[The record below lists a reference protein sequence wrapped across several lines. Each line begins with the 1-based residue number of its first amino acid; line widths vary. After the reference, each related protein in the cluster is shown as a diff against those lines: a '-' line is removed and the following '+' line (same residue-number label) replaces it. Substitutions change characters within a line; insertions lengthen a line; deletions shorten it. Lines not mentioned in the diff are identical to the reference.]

1 MKIIQG
7 VQCMKGI
14 RRYAVWGI
22 LLVSLVLFPGCGTE
36 SNNVN
41 YTAAIEEGREA
52 VREIMEEIGAP
63 SVSVALVDGER
74 VIWAE
79 AFGVADREAGLAATP
94 QTLYGACSISKIIAT
109 VAAMI
114 LVDQGKLSLDEPIT
128 TYLRDFSM
136 PLDERYRNI
145 TLRMLVNHSSGL
157 PGYEP
162 GSVSTLPFPEYA
174 SRMQEEMIYQRLVYH
189 PGSISAYNNEGFTMV
204 ENLVKAVTGESY
216 PDFVR
221 RNIFEPLGMG
231 SSQYQ
236 NLPLPEES
244 CARAYEGE
252 TVWPLYCFNVYASGG
267 LFCTAEELARVGM
280 MLLNQ
285 GMHGT
290 NRVLSEASVAAMGE
304 NQRLGTFDPVPC
316 EESRYGLGWDTVVQP
331 ALGAVGIRG
340 WQKAGDIPGM
350 YGTIMVVLPEEK
362 LGAVVFGAAG
372 SMEKTFASSH
382 AMKIANR
389 ILLRALVERGSLSE
403 MPDPLSEDPLPI
415 LEVPGEDRANYPG
428 VYASS
433 FGICGLRY
441 QEDDSITLQGFDGTD
456 WTPLYENFKL
466 RSDGWYAADD
476 DPVTALK
483 LLTASGRRYVAL
495 RRPGVSPH
503 YSFSTLI
510 GERLDENA
518 PPMASVWEA
527 RLGETWLPVN
537 MDLSL
542 GYPEK
547 NTAPGMQLGALPDL
561 EGYLRGNQILT
572 QMIPPSESRLDGK
585 FLIVPDNVRG
595 MEDAAM
601 EIWNGQEWMRLGS
614 YLYRPLS
621 EVPLLEE
628 GERGVSISSQGFGE
642 WFRLPS
648 SGELSISGSTFWFL
662 YDAEGRE
669 ITSGTIGGT
678 LKLSDTHAAYL
689 LLRGEPETAI
699 ALNLTRAVLVVM

>member
-1 MKIIQG
+1 MKKRCGIKR
-7 VQCMKGI
+7 VCRMKK
-14 RRYAVWGI
+14 YALWGI
-22 LLVSLVLFPGCGTE
+22 LLTSLLLFPGCGTDDR
-36 SNNVN
+36 NVD

-52 VREIMEEIGAP
+52 VREVMEEIGAP

-79 AFGVADREAGLAATP
+79 AFGAADREAGLAATP

-109 VAAMI
+109 VGAMI

-128 TYLRDFSM
+128 TYLRDFTM

-145 TLRMLVNHSSGL
+145 TLRMLLNHSSGL

-162 GSVSTLPFPEYA
+162 GSVSVLPFPQYA
-174 SRMQEEMIYQRLVYH
+174 AQMQEEMIYQRLVYD
-189 PGSISAYNNEGFTMV
+189 PGSISTYNNEGFTMV
-204 ENLVKAVTGESY
+204 ENLIKAVTGESY

-221 RNIFEPLGMG
+221 QNIFEPLGMD

-252 TVWPLYCFNVYASGG
+252 EMWPLYCFNVYVSGG

-280 MLLNQ
+280 MLLNGGVYGAQ
-285 GMHGT
+285 
-290 NRVLSEASVAAMGE
+290 RILSQESVAAMGE

-316 EESRYGLGWDTVVQP
+316 EESLYGLGWDTVVQP

-362 LGAVVFGAAG
+362 LGVVVFGAAG

-389 ILLRALVERGSLSE
+389 ILLRALVERGSLPE
-403 MPDPLSEDPLPI
+403 MPQPLSTDPLPI
-415 LEVPGEDRANYPG
+415 LEVSGEERANYPG
-428 VYASS
+428 IYASS
-433 FGICGLRY
+433 FGICGLGY
-441 QEDDSITLQGFDGTD
+441 NEDDSITLQRLDGGD

-466 RSDGWYAADD
+466 RSDGWYAGDG

-495 RRPGVSPH
+495 RRPGISPH

-510 GERLDENA
+510 GEQLDEKA

-547 NTAPGMQLGALPDL
+547 NQAPGMQLGDIPGL

-572 QMIPPSESRLDGK
+572 QMTPPSESRLEGK

-601 EIWNGQEWMRLGS
+601 ESWNGQEWMRLGS

-621 EVPLLEE
+621 GLVLLEE
-628 GERGVSISSQGFGE
+628 GERLVAISSQGFGE

-662 YDAEGRE
+662 YDAQGVE
-669 ITSGTIGGT
+669 ITSGTTGGT
-678 LKLSDTHAAYL
+678 LKLSDTEAVYL

-699 ALNLTRAVLVVM
+699 ALNLVTP

>member
-1 MKIIQG
+1 M
-7 VQCMKGI
+7 
-14 RRYAVWGI
+14 RAYALWGM
-22 LLVSLVLFPGCGTE
+22 LLVSLFLFPGCGTDE
-36 SNNVN
+36 GNVN
-41 YTAAIEEGREA
+41 YAAAIEEGREA

-79 AFGVADREAGLAATP
+79 AFGTADREAGLAATP

-109 VAAMI
+109 VATMI

-128 TYLRDFSM
+128 TYLPDFAM
-136 PLDERYRNI
+136 PLDERYRSI
-145 TLRMLVNHSSGL
+145 TVRMLLNHSSGL

-162 GSVSTLPFPEYA
+162 GSVSSLPFPEYA

-189 PGSISAYNNEGFTMV
+189 PGTISTYNNEGFTMV
-204 ENLVKAVTGESY
+204 ENLIRAVTGESY
-216 PDFVR
+216 TDFVR
-221 RNIFEPLGMG
+221 HNIFEPLGMR

-236 NLPLPEES
+236 NLSLPEES

-252 TVWPLYCFNVYASGG
+252 EMWPLYCFNVYASGG
-267 LFCTAEELARVGM
+267 LFCTAEELSHVAR
-280 MLLNQ
+280 MLLQ
-285 GMHGT
+285 GGVYGT
-290 NRVLSEASVAAMGE
+290 NRILSEASVAAMGE

-331 ALGAVGIRG
+331 ALGAVGITA

-362 LGAVVFGAAG
+362 LGVVVFGAAG

-389 ILLRALVERGSLSE
+389 ILFRALLERGSLGE
-403 MPDPLSEDPLPI
+403 MPQPLSTDPLSMVD
-415 LEVPGEDRANYPG
+415 VPAEERANYPG

-433 FGICGLRY
+433 FGICGLGY
-441 QEDDSITLQGFDGTD
+441 HGDESIILQGLGGTG

-466 RSDGWYAADD
+466 RSDGWYAADG

-527 RLGETWLPVN
+527 RLQETWLPVN

-547 NTAPGMQLGALPDL
+547 NTAPGMQLGTLPGL

-572 QMIPPSESRLDGK
+572 QMTPPSESRLEGK
-585 FLIVPDNVRG
+585 FLMVPDNVRG

-601 EIWNGQEWMRLGS
+601 ETWNGEEWMRLGS
-614 YLYRPLS
+614 YLCRPLS
-621 EVPLLEE
+621 EVPLVEE
-628 GERGVSISSQGFGE
+628 GERSVAISSQGFGE

-662 YDAEGRE
+662 YDPEVKE
-669 ITSGTIGGT
+669 ITSGTTGGT
-678 LKLSDTHAAYL
+678 LRLSDTHAAYL
-689 LLRGEPETAI
+689 LLRGEPGGVI
-699 ALNLTRAVLVVM
+699 ALNLTMQ